1 MKHVHRFLLLA
12 AAACAT
18 SSAAAQKLYR
28 WVDENGVV
36 HYGDRIPPQYV
47 DRHREVLNESGV
59 AIGYEEGALSPEE
72 KARLERERAAAA
84 AAEAA
89 KAEIARRDRML
100 LETYLSVEDIVAL
113 RDNRLEMLEAKI
125 TVTEHYIGELEDR
138 LARLE
143 KSAQRYKP
151 FSDREDAPELPPDL
165 AAEIESTKS
174 SIESYR
180 EMIRQTREEQARLK
194 EQFDSDIERFKE
206 LKGG

>member
-1 MKHVHRFLLLA
+1 VKHVHRFLVLA

>member
-47 DRHREVLNESGV
+47 DRDRAVLNESGV
-59 AIGYEEGALSPEE
+59 AIGHEEGALSPEE
-72 KARLERERAAAA
+72 RARLEREREAAA

-89 KAEIARRDRML
+89 RAEIARRDRML
-100 LETYLSVEDIVAL
+100 LETYLSVDDIIAL
-113 RDNRLEMLEAKI
+113 RDNRLEMLEAKV

-180 EMIRQTREEQARLK
+180 EMIRQTREEQTRLK

>member
-1 MKHVHRFLLLA
+1 MKHVHRFLVLA